1 MSINTRPTEAKTGRQ
16 IGSWGTTSR
25 LLLGGIF
32 IYAAFN
38 MMRLNLAS
46 GEWTRLSNGWD
57 DAIIGLVAFPTAV
70 SLALALRGLEAPPL
84 RFYGARGHSLNFLI
98 WAVAWSLAPVPTA
111 LFGGVTQILAGARGY
126 AGCEL
131 LAVSNWLRSRDDQIA
146 CPVHSSIDAWEVKAK
161 GRQPQEAC

>member
-57 DAIIGLVAFPTAV
+57 DAIIGLVAFPAAV
-70 SLALALRGLEAPPL
+70 FLVLVLRGPNAPPV
-84 RFYGARGHSLNFLI
+84 RFYGARGYGLNFLI
-98 WAVAWSLAPVPTA
+98 WAVAWALAPIPTA
-111 LFGGVTQILAGARGY
+111 LFGGMTQLLAAARGY

-131 LAVSNWLRSRDDQIA
+131 FAVSNWLGRRDDQIA
-146 CPVHSSIDAWEVKAK
+146 CPVHSSIDAWEARAK
-161 GRQPQEAC
+161 SHRAPEAC